1 MDEKNEDDRKK
12 MEAFK
17 CWLVEEEKSRATVE
31 KYRRDIRKFYEFL
44 PEDKEI
50 NRERVLLYKSSLLPR
65 YQVSSANSILMAVNS
80 FLSFCALEN

>member
-1 MDEKNEDDRKK
+1 MKRMKMTEKK

-50 NRERVLLYKSSLLPR
+50 NR
-65 YQVSSANSILMAVNS
+65 
-80 FLSFCALEN
+80 